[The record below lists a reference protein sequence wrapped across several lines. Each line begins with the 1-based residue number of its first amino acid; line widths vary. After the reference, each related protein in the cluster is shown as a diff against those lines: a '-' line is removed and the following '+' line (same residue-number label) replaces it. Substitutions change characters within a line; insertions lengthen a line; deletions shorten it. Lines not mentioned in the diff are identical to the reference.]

1 MLSMQCN
8 IALMTR
14 IAKKRTQ
21 LKKEYA
27 NTFSLSQWTNSIV
40 FFKISVN
47 KMRVLY
53 STKKPL
59 KILILHKQKIT
70 RFVVYENQRFTDITI
85 SCSIDET
92 VPFHMHCTLL

>member
-14 IAKKRTQ
+14 IAKERTQ

-27 NTFSLSQWTNSIV
+27 NTFSLSQWTNLIV

-47 KMRVLY
+47 KMQVLY
-53 STKKPL
+53 SAEKPL

-70 RFVVYENQRFTDITI
+70 RFIVCENQRITDITM
-85 SCSIDET
+85 
-92 VPFHMHCTLL
+92 FHAP